1 MGWSLLH
8 AALAHHGEAADPTL
22 LKWIKDVLDHFL
34 GLGPWAVIIV
44 LGLII
49 VLLPLGLVALYLWQ
63 LRSDGSRGI
72 LR

>member
-1 MGWSLLH
+1 MGWSVLNT
-8 AALAHHGEAADPTL
+8 ALAHHGEAADPTL
-22 LKWIKDVLDHFL
+22 LKWIKDVLDHLL

-49 VLLPLGLVALYLWQ
+49 VLLPVGLVTFYLWQ
-63 LRSDGSRGI
+63 LRNDDSGGV